1 MRFRRFFSYGC
12 LTLLTVAFCWGWA
25 LLSLPP
31 GLAQVPQLEALTE
44 ASLES
49 SIESVS
55 QLETTAKKAYQEGQ
69 LTTAISLWK
78 NLAAIYQKAE
88 RPLEAGRIYSYL
100 ALAYQQ
106 LGQGRLAQEAIAQAL
121 ALVENQTH
129 NQTIWAEVLNTAGT
143 LQLAQGN
150 AQAAL
155 ASWQEASQRATAD
168 QTLRLRSQINQGKA
182 LMALGL
188 YPAACQHLPKTLDIS
203 ESNCQTLSI
212 EELNQRLLALSSQSN
227 PFNTIWEH
235 TSDVS

>member
-31 GLAQVPQLEALTE
+31 GLAQVPKLEALTE

-49 SIESVS
+49 SVKSVGP
-55 QLETTAKKAYQEGQ
+55 LEITAKKAYQEGQ
-69 LTTAISLWK
+69 LTTAIALWK

-106 LGQGRLAQEAIAQAL
+106 LGKGSLAQDAIAQAM
-121 ALVENQTH
+121 ALVENQTPD
-129 NQTIWAEVLNTAGT
+129 QTIWAEVLNTAGT

-188 YPAACQHLPKTLDIS
+188 YPAACQHLVTY
-203 ESNCQTLSI
+203 
-212 EELNQRLLALSSQSN
+212 SQ
-227 PFNTIWEH
+227 H
-235 TSDVS
+235 